1 MYKKK
6 KIMKNMWKKKLNF
19 EKFISEKFNCHN
31 IIELSELNNFS
42 LKKKKESRCYKVKN

>member
-6 KIMKNMWKKKLNF
+6 KNYEKYVKKKLNF